1 MSKKMTF
8 DEKVEMCACCNIN
21 NDLADLQMKY
31 DKAER
36 HIKLLNSCLDVKEK
50 LCEFYR
56 QENDELKEKLRF
68 MKGE

>member
-1 MSKKMTF
+1 MTF
-8 DEKVEMCACCNIN
+8 DEKVEMCACCNVN
-21 NDLADLQMKY
+21 NDFADLQMKY

-36 HIKLLNSCLDVKEK
+36 HIKLLNNCLDVKEK

-56 QENDELKEKLRF
+56 QENDELKAKLRF